1 MHLKIPPALV
11 AVLIIVMMVIISK
24 WLPQFSFAL
33 PYKFLVATGVAIPG
47 ISIAAAG
54 VLSFRRLQ
62 TTVNPTKP
70 GTASTLAIDGIYR
83 WSRNPMYLGI
93 LLFVIACGIYSVNLV
108 ALISGPVAFV
118 AYMSVFQIKPEED
131 ALTLIFGDDFVRYK
145 SRVRR
150 WL

>member
-11 AVLIIVMMVIISK
+11 AILILITMVTISK
-24 WLPQFSFAL
+24 LLPQYSFTL
-33 PYKFLVATGVAIPG
+33 PYKLLIALAIAATGIA
-47 ISIAAAG
+47 IAAAG
-54 VLSFRRLQ
+54 VASFRRLQ

-70 GTASTLAIDGIYR
+70 GTASTLAVDGIYR

-93 LLFVIACGIYSVNLV
+93 VLFLTACGIYSGNLV
-108 ALISGPVAFV
+108 ALVAGPLAFLV
-118 AYMSVFQIKPEED
+118 YMTVFQIKPEED
-131 ALTLIFGDDFVRYK
+131 ALTLIFGDDFVQYK